1 MSFMKKMPAQR
12 VNSDF
17 SIEVV
22 ADPSKNFSEEQ
33 QVAQKEMIQKIH
45 RVSNGLFLPNPAV
58 NVNGA
63 IKSGQT
69 YSKSVKMPFLIDAMR
84 KHGLV
89 MRVSV
94 SGEHTACAMATPDH
108 LENNSMVTS
117 PSGSF
122 SLGIRDGYI
131 RDIDFA

>member
-1 MSFMKKMPAQR
+1 MSFVKKIPAQR
-12 VNSDF
+12 VNSEF
-17 SIEVV
+17 SLELVP
-22 ADPSKNFSEEQ
+22 DPAAQFSEEQ
-33 QVAQKEMIQKIH
+33 KVAQKEMIQKIH
-45 RVSNGLFLPNPAV
+45 RVSNGLFIPNPAV
-58 NVNGA
+58 SVNGA

-69 YSKSVKMPFLIDAMR
+69 YNRSVKVPHLVDAMR

-108 LENNSMVTS
+108 LENNSMIES

-122 SLGIRDGYI
+122 SLGIGNGYI
-131 RDIDFA
+131 RNVDFV